1 MQRLSSLLVLLIAL
15 VLTRPSHAAEPAAA
29 DNARDNTAKKILLI
43 GAEKDGHPYR
53 THEYMPVCE
62 VLAKCLRQTEGVEPV
77 VSRGWPTDAAV
88 AAGAS
93 SIVVYVPWGANTLF
107 EGPQRG
113 QVKQLLDDGAGLVA
127 LHWATGAEKD
137 EYGQLW
143 LDQLGGWFHTDFSP
157 IQHLERR
164 LHIADPHHP
173 IARGVSDFTLFDEF
187 YFKLR
192 FADGAKPLV
201 TVDFEGSPQTIAWTY
216 VRPGSQADDKAGRSF
231 GCDAGH
237 YHKNFGNDYFRRLVI
252 NGILW
257 TAHVEI
263 PAGGAPANLAPA
275 DLELP
280 APVAPA
286 AR

>member
-1 MQRLSSLLVLLIAL
+1 MFRALCILALAIVVGFAEESL
-15 VLTRPSHAAEPAAA
+15 AAEPTAA
-29 DNARDNTAKKILLI
+29 NAASTKRILLI
-43 GAEKDGHPYR
+43 GAAKDGHPYR

-62 VLAKCLRQTEGVEPV
+62 LLAKCLRQTPGVEPV
-77 VSRGWPTDAAV
+77 VSRGWPADAA
-88 AAGAS
+88 ASEGAS
-93 SIVVYVPWGANTLF
+93 SIVVYVPWGANVLF
-107 EGPQRG
+107 DGPQRQ
-113 QVKQLLDDGAGLVA
+113 QVKQLLDAGAGLVA

-164 LHIADPHHP
+164 LQIADPDHP
-173 IARGVSDFTLFDEF
+173 VARGVIDFTLFDEF

-192 FADGAKPLV
+192 FADRAKSLV

-216 VRPGSQADDKAGRSF
+216 IRGSAQADDPRAGRSF
-231 GCDAGH
+231 GFDAGH
-237 YHKNFGNDYFRRLVI
+237 YHKNFGNDFFRRLVI

-263 PAGGAPANLAPA
+263 PAGGAKADLAPA
-275 DLELP
+275 DLELAPPPTSP
-280 APVAPA
+280 AK
-286 AR
+286 